1 MSIWKRFGPPA
12 LARGLWGQG
21 PMPPRYKVLFLG
33 QSVIFTM
40 AIIIRGRDI
49 DKAQQQKLAAP
60 NLEDEEE

>member
-1 MSIWKRFGPPA
+1 
-12 LARGLWGQG
+12 
-21 PMPPRYKVLFLG
+21 MPLRYKVLFLG

-49 DKAQQQKLAAP
+49 DKAQRQLQT